1 MKLRILIITTI
12 SLIFI
17 QSCKQK
23 ADVETDRE
31 TLPTTEITIVQLTDA
46 QFRNAGLSS
55 VLPEKEMLGQTITLN
70 GKMEV
75 MPENVITIST
85 PMGGFVRQLKLIPGM
100 SVSKGQTLV
109 RMEDKEYIQLQQDYL
124 SAKNVL
130 SYAKLD
136 FDRQSELSKNQAS
149 SDKVLQLA
157 EEKMKQ
163 QQILVKSLAEKL
175 RLININPG
183 NLTSDNLNSQ
193 IPITAPASGII
204 TEVLVNTGKYVNA
217 GDDMIQILASKGTK
231 LVLKAFEKDIPFLR
245 TGQKITAFTNI
256 QPDKKV
262 KGKIEHIVSRV
273 GQEGFTQI
281 ICDIDNA
288 SEVIIPGTY
297 LNAEVEGQLTESRTV
312 PDEAVINFEGKEFVF
327 IDLGN
332 LKYEMVEIETGVK
345 EKGKTQIIN
354 FSTLKEKNIVVKGAY
369 TLLMKM
375 KNVAE

>member
-1 MKLRILIITTI
+1 
-12 SLIFI
+12 
-17 QSCKQK
+17 
-23 ADVETDRE
+23 
-31 TLPTTEITIVQLTDA
+31 
-46 QFRNAGLSS
+46 
-55 VLPEKEMLGQTITLN
+55 
-70 GKMEV
+70 
-75 MPENVITIST
+75 
-85 PMGGFVRQLKLIPGM
+85 MGGFVRQLKLIPGM

-124 SAKNVL
+124 SAKKCFYL
-130 SYAKLD
+130 MQKLD

-332 LKYEMVEIETGVK
+332 LKYEMVEIENRS
-345 EKGKTQIIN
+345 EGKR
-354 FSTLKEKNIVVKGAY
+354 KNSDY
-369 TLLMKM
+369 
-375 KNVAE
+375 